1 MLDIF
6 SYLLGLFKGLKK
18 GRQQGKGVIEITG
31 GITCTDDGEG
41 NITITESE

>member
-1 MLDIF
+1 MDMF
-6 SYLLGLFKGLKK
+6 SYLLGFFKGLKN
-18 GRQQGKGVIEITG
+18 GKAAATGSVEITG